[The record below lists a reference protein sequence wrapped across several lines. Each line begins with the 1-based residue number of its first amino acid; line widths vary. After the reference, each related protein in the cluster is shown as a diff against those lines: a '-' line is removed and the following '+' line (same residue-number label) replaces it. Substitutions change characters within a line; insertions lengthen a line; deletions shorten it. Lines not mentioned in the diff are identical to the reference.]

1 MNTNRLLLAMAS
13 FGSSDRTRIATT
25 AAEAAF
31 DVHFESEPQ
40 LATRFLEQHQIQA
53 ILLDASAAS
62 SEAFAINRRAE
73 SSSAMIPMLFLAD
86 AVTDLRFVEA
96 LASGADDVI
105 LRRDQDHLRSR
116 LRHLPKEAMTLAD
129 CTRGSVLIGES
140 ERARRVLSG
149 RVLRNAGYSV
159 SFAVSEEDLYRNA
172 ASQNLSLIVANIT
185 LTAAPRDL
193 VACCRA
199 SGNQTMVVFTS
210 PPRDIKRY
218 REVLSGLEGVTLTDA
233 FAPAENALFVANELS
248 RPRGVDQRASARILY
263 GTTVAFRGVGR
274 SDDDYGYTYNL
285 SEGGMYVRTL
295 APPEEPMVW
304 LELTPPRCDRR
315 VRLVGRVAWRRGLA
329 QGQFATVPPGFGLE
343 IVDGAQMDI
352 TAWREGCRAFALALQ

>member
-1 MNTNRLLLAMAS
+1 MAS
-13 FGSSDRTRIATT
+13 FGSSDRAHIATI
-25 AAEAAF
+25 AAESAF

-40 LATRFLEQHQIQA
+40 LAMRWLEQHQAQA
-53 ILLDASAAS
+53 ILLDAAVTV
-62 SEAFAINRRAE
+62 SEEFAINRRAE
-73 SSSAMIPMLFLAD
+73 SSSAMTPILFLAD
-86 AVTDLRFVEA
+86 VVTDLRFAEA
-96 LASGADDVI
+96 LAAGADDVVS
-105 LRRDQDHLRSR
+105 RRDSDHLRSR
-116 LRHLPKEAMTLAD
+116 LRHLPKEAMTLAE

-159 SFAVSEEDLYRNA
+159 SFAVNEADLYRNA
-172 ASQNLSLIVANIT
+172 TDQNLSVIVANIA
-185 LTAAPRDL
+185 LVAAPRDL
-193 VACCRA
+193 VVRCRA
-199 SGNQTMVVFTS
+199 SGNQTFVVLTC
-210 PPRDIKRY
+210 PPREIKRY
-218 REVLSGLEGVTLTDA
+218 KEMLSGLSGVTLTDA

-248 RPRGVDQRASARILY
+248 RPRGADQRASARILY
-263 GTTVAFRGVGR
+263 GTTAAFRGAGR
-274 SDDDYGYTYNL
+274 AADDYGYTYNL

-295 APPEEPMVW
+295 APPEDSLVW

-352 TAWREGCRAFALALQ
+352 TTWREGCRAFALALE